1 VSRRNFI
8 TLVGGAAAWPLA
20 ARARQRERMRRIGV
34 LMVFAAGDQEVK
46 AWLTAF
52 QEGLQQLGW
61 AQGRN
66 VSIDYRW
73 ASDDW
78 DRLQINATE
87 LVKMAPDVLF
97 AAATPALAAL
107 RQQTRS
113 LPIVFVQVSDPV
125 KLGFVA
131 NLARPGGNITG
142 ITHDA
147 QIGDATYTITC
158 VPTSTTRPVGIW
170 KNSLASLALRAS
182 PMNSRSCQRGMP
194 ECLAGLSARRDRKKD
209 VDMIPKCKPCLR
221 ATASAWGTFGV
232 SM

>member
-1 VSRRNFI
+1 GGWMHVRGAGGGQNYRR
-8 TLVGGAAAWPLA
+8 GAPTHR
-20 ARARQRERMRRIGV
+20 ARARSGGDGHRMQERGPSGTSTLGLRI
-34 LMVFAAGDQEVK
+34 
-46 AWLTAF
+46 
-52 QEGLQQLGW
+52 
-61 AQGRN
+61 
-66 VSIDYRW
+66 
-73 ASDDW
+73 SD
-78 DRLQINATE
+78 R
-87 LVKMAPDVLF
+87 
-97 AAATPALAAL
+97 
-107 RQQTRS
+107 
-113 LPIVFVQVSDPV
+113 V

-147 QIGDATYTITC
+147 QIGDATYTITW

-194 ECLAGLSARRDRKKD
+194 ECLAGLSARRDRKND
-209 VDMIPKCKPCLR
+209 VDMISKCKPCLR